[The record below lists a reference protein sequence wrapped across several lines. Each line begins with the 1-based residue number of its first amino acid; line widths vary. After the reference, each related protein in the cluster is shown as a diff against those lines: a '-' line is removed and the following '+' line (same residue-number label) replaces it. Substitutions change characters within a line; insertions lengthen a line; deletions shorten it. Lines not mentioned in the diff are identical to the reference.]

1 MLIDVYDNQQLSK
14 SFIFLKRIESYI
26 KSTASLQAFCFASFL
41 LCYFNFLAL
50 KQALGLPFFLYLFF
64 FVYFFSL
71 IITTQLDAYSRY
83 QNYKM
88 AKDLLHQYG
97 FKKPLIKVFSKSK
110 CQREAIAEA
119 GNCLGIKKE
128 VNDFFYSMGFRW
140 YHILPHIIIKK
151 PQTFFTKAYWL
162 STFFVS
168 NYKSKYFYW

>member
-1 MLIDVYDNQQLSK
+1 MLIEVSANPPLSK
-14 SFIFLKRIESYI
+14 SYIFIKRMESYV
-26 KSTASLQAFCFASFL
+26 KSTASLQSFCIASIWI
-41 LCYFNFLAL
+41 CIVSFLAL
-50 KQALGLPFFLYLFF
+50 KNAEGIVFITYFVLFI
-64 FVYFFSL
+64 YFFSL

-88 AKDLLHQYG
+88 AKDLLYQYG
-97 FKKPLIKVFSKSK
+97 FKKPLVKVFSKSK

-128 VNDFFYSMGFRW
+128 VNDYFYSMGFRW

-151 PQTFFTKAYWL
+151 PMIFFTREYWL

>member
-1 MLIDVYDNQQLSK
+1 MLIEVYDQQPLSRPY
-14 SFIFLKRIESYI
+14 ILLKRIESFA
-26 KSTASLQAFCFASFL
+26 KSTASLQAFCILSFL
-41 LCYFNFLAL
+41 LCDLNFLAL
-50 KQALGLPFFLYLFF
+50 ENAEGIPYLFHLF
-64 FVYFFSL
+64 FSIYFFSL
-71 IITTQLDAYSRY
+71 IITSQLDAYSRY

-128 VNDFFYSMGFRW
+128 VNDYFYSMGFRW
-140 YHILPHIIIKK
+140 YHILPHMIIKK
-151 PQTFFTKAYWL
+151 PQTFFTKSYWL

>member
-1 MLIDVYDNQQLSK
+1 MLIEVYANQPLSK
-14 SFIFLKRIESYI
+14 SYILLKRTESYI
-26 KSTASLQAFCFASFL
+26 KSTASLQAFCMLCVL
-41 LCYFNFLAL
+41 LCYSSFLAL
-50 KQALGLPFFLYLFF
+50 DEAENLTFLFHLFCS
-64 FVYFFSL
+64 VYFFSL

-97 FKKPLIKVFSKSK
+97 FKKPLIRVFSKSK

-119 GNCLGIKKE
+119 GNCLGFKKE
-128 VNDFFYSMGFRW
+128 VNDYFYSMGFRW
-140 YHILPHIIIKK
+140 YHILPIAIAKK
-151 PQTFFTKAYWL
+151 PKTLFTKDYWL

>member
-1 MLIDVYDNQQLSK
+1 MLIEVYAKQPLTK
-14 SFIFLKRIESYI
+14 PYVFLKRIESFV
-26 KSTASLQAFCFASFL
+26 KSTASLQAFCIASFL

-50 KQALGLPFFLYLFF
+50 ERTDGIPYLFHLFF

-71 IITTQLDAYSRY
+71 MITSQLDAYSRF

-97 FKKPLIKVFSKSK
+97 FKKPLVKVFSKSK

-119 GNCLGIKKE
+119 GNCLGFKKE
-128 VNDFFYSMGFRW
+128 VNDYFYSMGFRW
-140 YHILPHIIIKK
+140 YHILPHIIVKK
-151 PQTFFTKAYWL
+151 PKTFFTKSYWL